1 MAKLKKLLRR
11 LDAHTLET
19 FNPPRWQTPQTRAHH
34 LR

>member
-1 MAKLKKLLRR
+1 MTTIKKLLRR

-19 FNPPRWQTPQTRAHH
+19 FNPPRWQTTSRRAHH

>member
-1 MAKLKKLLRR
+1 MAKLKKLFRR

-19 FNPPRWQTPQTRAHH
+19 FNPPRWQTTHARAHH

>member
-1 MAKLKKLLRR
+1 MTRLKQLLRR

-19 FNPPRWQTPQTRAHH
+19 FNPPRWHTPNARPHH